1 MPIMQNK
8 CSPITHP
15 KLLNPKFSMN
25 IGTEKNNTDN
35 VNMLD
40 KFSKLYFVLKWIIL
54 KLYTMF
60 SYSYASKHLITF
72 S

>member
-40 KFSKLYFVLKWIIL
+40 KFSKLYLVLKWIIQSSIQCFH
-54 KLYTMF
+54 TVR
-60 SYSYASKHLITF
+60 HPNI
-72 S
+72 